1 MEGFLRAASP
11 WLFIPALFW
20 LSFFKRNVACERPG
34 RRRQPRKLLR
44 SRLHLKP
51 NTGIYQHATS
61 LLWCSENFHEN
72 SHPQLCN
79 MAPRKRTVSE
89 HSLAWMQKWISA
101 SCLNDSGGEAVWSG
115 LIYGWLKYTV
125 IKIMRH
131 RLILQNIRYSPTG
144 TWKAANCDAQT
155 NTKNLSNC
163 AQLGLFLHLHLHL
176 YGWLAAF

>member
-1 MEGFLRAASP
+1 MWRARDRGGDASPENYCEEPAASETEHRHLSTCNIPPLVLGKFP
-11 WLFIPALFW
+11 W
-20 LSFFKRNVACERPG
+20 
-34 RRRQPRKLLR
+34 KL
-44 SRLHLKP
+44 
-51 NTGIYQHATS
+51 
-61 LLWCSENFHEN
+61 
-72 SHPQLCN
+72 SHPQLRN
-79 MAPRKRTVSE
+79 VAPRKRTVSE
-89 HSLAWMQKWISA
+89 HSLVWMQKWISA

-144 TWKAANCDAQT
+144 TWKAPNCDAQT

-163 AQLGLFLHLHLHL
+163 AQLGLFLHLYLHL